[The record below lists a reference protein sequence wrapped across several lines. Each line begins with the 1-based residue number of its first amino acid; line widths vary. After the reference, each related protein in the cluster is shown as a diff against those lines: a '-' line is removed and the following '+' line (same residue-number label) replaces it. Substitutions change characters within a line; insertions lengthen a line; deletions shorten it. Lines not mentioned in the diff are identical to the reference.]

1 MIMENLTRVADVSDI
16 APGGVHI
23 VKIDRKTIAVFN
35 IDGILYAI
43 DNTCLHRGGPLGEGK
58 LEGTTVT
65 CPWHGW
71 KYNISTGEN
80 FTKPNK
86 NIATYPVTVK
96 EGSIFVEIS

>member
-1 MIMENLTRVADVSDI
+1 MEKLTRVADISDI
-16 APGGVHI
+16 VPGSVYI
-23 VKIDRKTIAVFN
+23 VTIDRKAIAVFN

-71 KYNISTGEN
+71 KYNIATGEN
-80 FTKPNK
+80 LTKPDK
-86 NIATYPVTVK
+86 KIATYPVTVK
-96 EGSIFVEIS
+96 EESIFVEIS

>member
-1 MIMENLTRVADVSDI
+1 MDNLIRVADVSDI
-16 APGGVHI
+16 APGGVRI

-35 IDGILYAI
+35 VDGILYAI

-71 KYNISTGEN
+71 KYNIATGEN
-80 FTKPNK
+80 LTKPDK
-86 NIATYPVTVK
+86 KIATYPVTVK
-96 EGSIFVEIS
+96 EGGIFVEIS